1 MSFGVYIIIGL
12 AFLVIGVAPYF
23 YRASSPVALPLCFM
37 VLAVFVWFQTTFD
50 FMTEAMLPKELRIF
64 ALALT
69 PSAAI
74 HLALM
79 LRSDRRAR
87 LLRPRFI
94 ALHLRRRP
102 GTRSLNSV
110 TFFGPS
116 EIWIDNFRARLCL
129 RLYRRR

>member
-12 AFLVIGVAPYF
+12 AFLLIGVAPYF

-50 FMTEAMLPKELRIF
+50 FMTEALLPKELRIF

-79 LRSDRRAR
+79 LAKRQRSRIAST
-87 LLRPRFI
+87 
-94 ALHLRRRP
+94 ALHRAHLWRRP
-102 GTRSLNSV
+102 GTRRS
-110 TFFGPS
+110 
-116 EIWIDNFRARLCL
+116 
-129 RLYRRR
+129 